1 MKIGFVPIDN
11 RPVCYTLPKI
21 LSEIDESIEFF
32 MPERKYL
39 GDLTKS
45 ADIEGLFE
53 WLMCLPKLDA
63 IILSLDTLAYGGLIP
78 SRRCPET
85 FEQIK
90 HRIETLKEILDGKDC
105 KIYAFSSI
113 MRISNNN
120 YTGQNGAKKFLNI
133 PMNVTNQV
141 AI

>member
-1 MKIGFVPIDN
+1 
-11 RPVCYTLPKI
+11 
-21 LSEIDESIEFF
+21 
-32 MPERKYL
+32 
-39 GDLTKS
+39 
-45 ADIEGLFE
+45 
-53 WLMCLPKLDA
+53 MCLPKLDA

-120 YTGQNGAKKFLNI
+120 YNEEEKEYWSEWGKKIFEYS
-133 PMNVTNQV
+133 
-141 AI
+141 

>member
-1 MKIGFVPIDN
+1 MKIGFVPIDS

-53 WLMCLPKLDA
+53 WLM
-63 IILSLDTLAYGGLIP
+63 
-78 SRRCPET
+78 
-85 FEQIK
+85 
-90 HRIETLKEILDGKDC
+90 
-105 KIYAFSSI
+105 
-113 MRISNNN
+113 
-120 YTGQNGAKKFLNI
+120 
-133 PMNVTNQV
+133 
-141 AI
+141 